1 MPIPLSD
8 LVFRRSRRDH
18 RPAIQPSERIGLFCI
33 LQLMIA
39 DQPMSVPNGGY
50 VRASTRDAGTLS
62 DRAGRC

>member
-18 RPAIQPSERIGLFCI
+18 RPAIQPSARIGLFCM

-39 DQPMSVPNGGY
+39 DQPMSVPNCG
-50 VRASTRDAGTLS
+50 
-62 DRAGRC
+62 